1 VRVEKT
7 THQQVENIGGK
18 RTMQYRG
25 NFLPLVALSDVAR
38 VGSIA
43 EDQDIA
49 VIVAKLGSREVGLL
63 AAMPVDVI
71 ETRAALDTVTH
82 RQTGIAGSTI
92 IRDTT
97 VLVAD
102 VFEIAQTVFPEWGL
116 DRSVMTPTL
125 SQTTCQLVLA
135 EDSDF
140 FRAQVKRYLE
150 SDGFAVLEAED
161 GEAAWK
167 LLQEHG
173 SSVQALV
180 TDVEMPNLTG
190 LELATRIRQD
200 AQLGHLPILA
210 LTSLASEEDI
220 AKGKAAGVDDY
231 QIKLDQDSLL
241 VSLRALLAAR
251 GVAAPPAKTTGQA
264 QDGAG

>member
-1 VRVEKT
+1 
-7 THQQVENIGGK
+7 
-18 RTMQYRG
+18 
-25 NFLPLVALSDVAR
+25 
-38 VGSIA
+38 
-43 EDQDIA
+43 
-49 VIVAKLGSREVGLL
+49 
-63 AAMPVDVI
+63 
-71 ETRAALDTVTH
+71 
-82 RQTGIAGSTI
+82 
-92 IRDTT
+92 
-97 VLVAD
+97 
-102 VFEIAQTVFPEWGL
+102 
-116 DRSVMTPTL
+116 MTAT
-125 SQTTCQLVLA
+125 SMQTTCQLVLA

-150 SDGFAVLEAED
+150 SDGFTVIEAED

-173 SSVQALV
+173 TSVQALV

-251 GVAAPPAKTTGQA
+251 GVAAPPSKATGQA
-264 QDGAG
+264 QDSVG